1 MRGNGNMMDLKRLM
15 EDRKELCEEGI
26 DMYKSSLRMN
36 VFILVMTT
44 VVAIW
49 LIAISIHY
57 CIEGDWLF
65 AVLELLLAVMNGGL
79 GLSSLGRIKL
89 DKKSIKREKA
99 NLEKI
104 DSEIKFLEE
113 HVNEY
118 ECEEI
123 Q

>member
-1 MRGNGNMMDLKRLM
+1 MMDLKRLM

-79 GLSSLGRIKL
+79 GLSSIGRIKL

-118 ECEEI
+118 GCEEI